1 MTKLLFK
8 FLWQGLKK
16 ENGIL
21 KLSVHGYFF
30 LCIIFFSFSSKV
42 FSQDLLFSPIEN
54 RHQLNEEKIRNFIE
68 LPDGRIGVFTE
79 GMLNLYDGADFK
91 TIQIDDDNSAPLIS
105 YKGFHHSY
113 IENNRIWFK
122 YKGKISL
129 INVSKEKSEADPI
142 KILHFL
148 GFKGTPV
155 DLFVDEKKDIWVVN
169 DLGALLCYQQDSKKV
184 VCFLNRIFIKGSPE
198 ELLYDLVTAQQKVYL
213 IYKSGL
219 IRCFDRF
226 TSKEIY
232 KLFIVRD
239 DLGDFNDWNHTTVVG
254 KYLYVVRSGMIRGQL
269 IRYDT
274 QTRQSI
280 VLLQTDTYWLNTFAA
295 NKNGDFFMS
304 CSKGL
309 WYFRYGSTF
318 GSFYPEL
325 NLTEKNKIKTEV
337 STVLFDYQG
346 GLWIGTLNK
355 GIYYHHQDRS
365 RFKYY
370 QKSNFNLKDNDE
382 FQINC
387 FEETGDGKLLIGTNQ
402 GLYIAE
408 LPLNHTKSFKVLLS
422 DLHCHSLLKDSTGQI
437 WISTNKGLYVF
448 GSNGFIKQYT
458 KQSTSFVYQ
467 TSPGEILVCTDT
479 GIFKWN
485 KSLQS
490 FGVSFLIN
498 SPADVFQITQWN
510 HQLIGIS
517 DNGPFMMNIAGDK
530 IIMPLAK
537 GHKRMAMFS
546 QKNHKYS
553 CLLSDSNQDL
563 WLGTYN
569 GLTIWDHKN
578 QKLYELN
585 TDKGLV
591 NNSIKAIVED
601 IDRSFWVTTSRG
613 VSHIIKK
620 RAASGLTF
628 RIINYDKFTGVL
640 EYPFTDRAALISSKN
655 GLFIGGIDGMN
666 NLKRN
671 DARENQYVLN
681 PILFSFKL
689 FGKNVTSGQKIN
701 KEIVLKN
708 AITSTDTLRLKHDQ
722 NFFSIGFS
730 GLNYINESHTYF
742 RYKLEYI
749 DRNWRRENSA
759 PGVGEASYTNIAPGQ
774 YIFMVQAS
782 SDGLHWPGRVKNLLI
797 IIEPPIWN
805 TILAK
810 VLYLVLLCV
819 GIVLISKAI
828 IKHNTSIR
836 KKQQDY
842 AIERAKSD
850 FITNMSHEL
859 RTPLTLIITPLKS
872 LLARVEDQKIKKELL
887 QISSSSDLLLDTVNQ
902 LLDFK
907 KIDTG
912 EEILHR
918 NFYDNLSFISEL
930 CKAYG
935 SIAEEKEIDFNWDI
949 DPQNDDL
956 YLDRQKIT
964 RIVINLLSNAFKFTG
979 SGGTVKFSAVID
991 SKDKVLI
998 ILVEDSGIGISTIEI
1013 DNIFNRFYQ
1022 ADNQNGGS
1030 SGSGIGLYMVKYYAT
1045 MHGGWVRVTSYPG
1058 QGTCF
1063 KVLLSVGKETEV
1075 PYFKEGE
1082 ESTKKNILIVEDH
1095 IIFRG
1100 YLLAELKKYYNV
1112 ITANNGEEG
1121 LKKAIMHVPDLIVTD
1136 MIMPQMDGPQLSQSV
1151 RNTIAVS
1158 HIPIIMLTG
1167 RTSDEARFE
1176 GYKAGVDAY
1185 MVKPFDINLLV
1196 LRIDKLLEINEARR
1210 KTFINKKEVQI
1221 DALTDNPVDQ
1231 EFLKRTFKCVLD
1243 NLSNSDYTVEKF
1255 SEDMNMDRTGLYRKL
1270 MALTDHSP
1278 TNFIRTIRL
1287 KKAAELLLDKKLTIA
1302 DVSDQVGFNS
1312 ISYFTKCF
1320 HDTFGKTPSQSRE

>member
-1 MTKLLFK
+1 MKKLVFN

-16 ENGIL
+16 GNNIFPP
-21 KLSVHGYFF
+21 SFHGYFF
-30 LCIIFFSFSSKV
+30 LWAIFFSFSSKV
-42 FSQDLLFSPIEN
+42 FPQDLLVSPIEN
-54 RHQLNEEKIRNFIE
+54 RHQLNEEKIRHFIE
-68 LPDGRIGVFTE
+68 LQDGRIGVFTE

-91 TIQIDDDNSAPLIS
+91 TIEIDDDNSAPLIA
-105 YKGFHHSY
+105 YRGFHHSY
-113 IENNRIWFK
+113 FEHNRIWFK

-142 KILHFL
+142 QTLRFL

-155 DLFVDEKKDIWVVN
+155 DLFVDEKKDIWVIN
-169 DLGALLCYQQDSKKV
+169 DLGALLCYKQDSKKV
-184 VCFLNRIFIKGSPE
+184 VCFLKKIFIKGSPD
-198 ELLYDLVTAQQKVYL
+198 ELVYDVVVHEQKVYL

-219 IRCFDRF
+219 IRCFDYF

-232 KLFIVRD
+232 KLSVVKDTLD
-239 DLGDFNDWNHTTVVG
+239 DFTDWNHTTAVG
-254 KYLYVVRSGMIRGQL
+254 KYLYLVRSGIGKGQF

-280 VLLQTDTYWLNTFAA
+280 VLLQANTYWLNTFAA
-295 NKNGDFFMS
+295 NKNGDFFIS

-309 WYFRYGSTF
+309 WYFRSGSTV

-325 NLTEKNKIKTEV
+325 NLTEKDKIKTEV

-355 GIYYHHQDRS
+355 GIYYHHPDRS

-382 FQINC
+382 FQVNC
-387 FEETGDGKLLIGTNQ
+387 FEETGNGKLLIGTNQ
-402 GLYIAE
+402 GLYITR
-408 LPLNHTKSFKVLLS
+408 LPLTHSKSFKVLLPQ
-422 DLHCHSLLKDSTGQI
+422 LQCHSLLKDAAGHV

-448 GSNGFIKQYT
+448 GTNGLIKQYT
-458 KQSTSFVYQ
+458 KQFTNSVYQ
-467 TSPGEILVCTDT
+467 TTKDEIFVCTDS

-485 KSLQS
+485 NSLQS
-490 FGVSFLIN
+490 FGLSFLIN
-498 SPADVFQITQWN
+498 SPVDVFQITQWN

-517 DNGPFMMNIAGDK
+517 SNGPFMMNIAGNK

-537 GHKRMAMFS
+537 GQKRMPMFS

-553 CLLSDSNQDL
+553 CLLSDSDQDL

-569 GLTIWDHKN
+569 GLTIWDHKK

-585 TDKGLV
+585 TDRGLV

-620 RAASGLTF
+620 RAANQLTF
-628 RIINYDKFTGVL
+628 RIVNYDKFTGVL

-671 DARENQYVLN
+671 DIRDKQYVLN
-681 PILFSFKL
+681 PILFNFKL
-689 FGKNVTSGQKIN
+689 FGKNVTSGQKVN
-701 KEIVLKN
+701 KEIISQN
-708 AITSTDTLRLKHDQ
+708 AIASTDTLKLKYDQ

-742 RYKLEYI
+742 RYKLDHI
-749 DRNWRRENSA
+749 DHNWRSENSTA
-759 PGVGEASYTNIAPGQ
+759 GIGEASYTNITPGH
-774 YIFMVQAS
+774 YMFMVQAS
-782 SDGLHWPGRVKNLLI
+782 SDGLHWPGRKKNLLI
-797 IIEPPIWN
+797 IIEPPIWD
-805 TILAK
+805 TILAR
-810 VLYLVLLCV
+810 VLYLLLLCM
-819 GIVLISKAI
+819 GITFISKAL
-828 IKHNTSIR
+828 IKRNALIR
-836 KKQQDY
+836 RKQQDY
-842 AIERAKSD
+842 AIEMAKSD

-872 LLARVEDQKIKKELL
+872 LLVKVEDQKIKKELL

-918 NFYDNLSFISEL
+918 NFYDNLSFITEL
-930 CKAYG
+930 CKAYV
-935 SIAEEKEIDFNWDI
+935 SIAEEKEIDFIWDI

-964 RIVINLLSNAFKFTG
+964 RVIINLLSNAFKFTG

-991 SKDKVLI
+991 NKDKVLI
-998 ILVEDSGIGISTIEI
+998 ILVEDSGIGIPKTEI
-1013 DNIFNRFYQ
+1013 DNVFNRFYQ
-1022 ADNQNGGS
+1022 ANNQNGGS
-1030 SGSGIGLYMVKYYAT
+1030 SGSGIGLYIVKYYAAL
-1045 MHGGWVRVTSYPG
+1045 HGGWAGVTSNPG

-1063 KVLLSVGKETEV
+1063 KVLFSVGKETELTS
-1075 PYFKEGE
+1075 FKEGE
-1082 ESTKKNILIVEDH
+1082 ESTRKNILIVEDH
-1095 IIFRG
+1095 IIFRS
-1100 YLLAELKKYYNV
+1100 YLADELKKHYNV
-1112 ITANNGEEG
+1112 ITANNGEDG
-1121 LKKAIMHVPDLIVTD
+1121 LKKAIFHVPDLIVTD
-1136 MIMPQMDGPQLSQSV
+1136 MMMPLMDGPELSQAV

-1167 RTSDEARFE
+1167 RSSDESRFE
-1176 GYKAGVDAY
+1176 GYSAGIDAY
-1185 MVKPFDINLLV
+1185 MVKPFDINLLL
-1196 LRIDKLLEINEARR
+1196 LRINKLLEINETRR
-1210 KTFINKKEVQI
+1210 KTFIDKKEVQI
-1221 DALTDNPVDQ
+1221 DALTDNPIDQ
-1231 EFLKRTFKCVLD
+1231 EFLKRTFQCVVN
-1243 NLSNSDYTVEKF
+1243 NLSNSDYTVERF

-1270 MALTDHSP
+1270 MALTAHSP
-1278 TNFIRTIRL
+1278 TNFIRIIRL
-1287 KKAAELLLDKKLTIA
+1287 KKAAELLLDKRLTIA
-1302 DVSDQVGFNS
+1302 EVSDQVGFNS

-1320 HDTFGKTPSQSRE
+1320 HDAFGKTPSQSRE